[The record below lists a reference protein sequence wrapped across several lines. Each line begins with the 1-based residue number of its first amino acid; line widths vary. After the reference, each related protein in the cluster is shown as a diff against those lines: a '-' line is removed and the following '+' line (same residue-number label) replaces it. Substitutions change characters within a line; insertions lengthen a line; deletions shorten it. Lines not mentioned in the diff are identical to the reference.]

1 MLGGRAGS
9 RQSRYTQ
16 AASTYVFGSH
26 DLCLYLHQASSCT
39 WGYSGAGGMDVLMCP
54 KEMARPP
61 QARTA
66 GLREMDDGQSAPQL
80 PAASQSSQQQS
91 SQDLEARSDRVALKI
106 ARTSPQLLPVAL
118 YIATNLTHLCLAG
131 RG

>member
-26 DLCLYLHQASSCT
+26 DLCLYLHQASWCT

-61 QARTA
+61 QARAA
-66 GLREMDDGQSAPQL
+66 GLIERERWMMGGSAPQL
-80 PAASQSSQQQS
+80 PASQPASSSS
-91 SQDLEARSDRVALKI
+91 SRAKI
-106 ARTSPQLLPVAL
+106 QRLFQTASP
-118 YIATNLTHLCLAG
+118 
-131 RG
+131 